1 MRDKVF
7 IISKSSKH
15 NWCQR
20 GLTSMVYTFFNKKLA
35 NKSANGALNGKII
48 WNKQLLKP
56 IIRKVK
62 KV

>member
-7 IISKSSKH
+7 IIAKSSKH

-35 NKSANGALNGKII
+35 NKSANGAINGKII
-48 WNKQLLKP
+48 
-56 IIRKVK
+56 
-62 KV
+62 

>member
-7 IISKSSKH
+7 IIAKSSKH

-20 GLTSMVYTFFNKKLA
+20 GLTSMVYTFFDKKLA
-35 NKSANGALNGKII
+35 NKSANGTINGKII
-48 WNKQLLKP
+48 SNIQLLKP
-56 IIRKVK
+56 TIRKVK